1 MSLRTTS
8 LFLCTLA
15 FVVMVADQAQA
26 QQRRRPWRFYSD
38 TYSVGVALL
47 QVEKVQAELDLNSD
61 QIAKATEIGEKLSE
75 DRREVYSGLSREE
88 WRERGDELRKETAE
102 LAKTAATTIAESLD
116 DTQKQ
121 RWLEVTLQVRG
132 PAALPD
138 EHLAEHLKLDDVQ
151 TKKLMDLTNAQREK
165 MFELFRQSRD
175 QGLSREEGFEK
186 FTALVEE
193 TNKERLAVLSD
204 EQKTAFKEF
213 QGEKFELPEE

>member
-1 MSLRTTS
+1 
-8 LFLCTLA
+8 
-15 FVVMVADQAQA
+15 MVADQAQA

-132 PAALPD
+132 PAALPG

-151 TKKLMDLTNAQREK
+151 TKKLIDLTNAQREK

>member
-8 LFLCTLA
+8 LFFCTLA
-15 FVVMVADQAQA
+15 LVVMVADQAQA

-132 PAALPD
+132 PAALPG

-151 TKKLMDLTNAQREK
+151 TKKLIDLTNAQREK